1 MKSKKYLNDLNVW
14 ETKQISGGSKV
25 CTLYNVSSE
34 FFRTEQENINLTIT
48 KQ

>member
-1 MKSKKYLNDLNVW
+1 MKSKKYLNVR
-14 ETKQISGGSKV
+14 ETKQSSGDSKV

-34 FFRTEQENINLTIT
+34 FFRTEQENINLMIT

>member
-1 MKSKKYLNDLNVW
+1 MENKKYLNDLDVW
-14 ETKQISGGSKV
+14 ETKQILEGSKI

-34 FFRTEQENINLTIT
+34 FFRTDQENINLTIT

>member
-14 ETKQISGGSKV
+14 ETKQILGDSME
-25 CTLYNVSSE
+25 CTLYNVPNE
-34 FFRTEQENINLTIT
+34 FFKTQQENINIAIT